1 MFVSEISL
9 WGAAIVA
16 CIVLVA
22 MMALAFFDRQMLRR
36 MLVIFGA
43 TVAQM
48 AVVVAVV
55 WVVYQTYAWWAYL
68 LWFLLVLALSICWC
82 LYPLQ
87 ALWRKMLQPVSAAMF
102 VGSIVV
108 GGSTMLMLPIS
119 VFLSIYSVLMACMTA
134 SLMQTMMRYQRNQQ
148 KPEMLRED
156 GTAPGDGRA
165 NALCRHVAGRS
176 PRTSGAARHPVARS
190 RLLRRQHISRR
201 DSAGDDQEEQGHG
214 ERIVQLE
221 ECSLINNPP
230 AEMTTGGLVCLEI
243 DNPGLRQSLY
253 KGLQLSEIRFSPVMS
268 AGCSSPMIWRR
279 EGATSARRPSFTVAE
294 LLLVT

>member
-1 MFVSEISL
+1 MIHKFVKFISFCYLCPKSDEFAAMFVSEISL

-16 CIVLVA
+16 CVVLVA
-22 MMALAFFDRQMLRR
+22 AIALAFFDRQMLRR

-55 WVVYQTYAWWAYL
+55 WVVYQTNAWWAYL

-82 LYPLQ
+82 LFPLQ
-87 ALWRKMLQPVSAAMF
+87 AIWKKMLRPVSVAML

-108 GGSTMLMLPIS
+108 GGSAMLMLPTS

-156 GTAPGDGRA
+156 MLHQVRNLAQPLVMVVPMLYAGMLLGGVA
-165 NALCRHVAGRS
+165 AL
-176 PRTSGAARHPVARS
+176 
-190 RLLRRQHISRR
+190 
-201 DSAGDDQEEQGHG
+201 
-214 ERIVQLE
+214 
-221 ECSLINNPP
+221 
-230 AEMTTGGLVCLEI
+230 
-243 DNPGLRQSLY
+243 
-253 KGLQLSEIRFSPVMS
+253 
-268 AGCSSPMIWRR
+268 
-279 EGATSARRPSFTVAE
+279 EG
-294 LLLVT
+294 LLVTLLLIAASFVANILAGVIALGMIKEKNKA

>member
-16 CIVLVA
+16 CLVLVA

-48 AVVVAVV
+48 AVVVTVV

-134 SLMQTMMRYQRNQQ
+134 SLMQTMMSYQRNQQ

-156 GTAPGDGRA
+156 MFHQVRNLAQPLVMVVPMLYAGMLLGGVP
-165 NALCRHVAGRS
+165 ALQG
-176 PRTSGAARHPVARS
+176 
-190 RLLRRQHISRR
+190 LL
-201 DSAGDDQEEQGHG
+201 
-214 ERIVQLE
+214 V
-221 ECSLINNPP
+221 
-230 AEMTTGGLVCLEI
+230 T
-243 DNPGLRQSLY
+243 
-253 KGLQLSEIRFSPVMS
+253 
-268 AGCSSPMIWRR
+268 
-279 EGATSARRPSFTVAE
+279 
-294 LLLVT
+294 LLLVAASFVANILAGVIALGMIKKNKGMGKE

>member
-16 CIVLVA
+16 CVVIVA

-48 AVVVAVV
+48 AVVVTVV

-134 SLMQTMMRYQRNQQ
+134 SLMQTMMSYQRNQQ

-156 GTAPGDGRA
+156 MFHQVRNLAQPLVMVVPMLYAGMLLGGVP
-165 NALCRHVAGRS
+165 ALQG
-176 PRTSGAARHPVARS
+176 
-190 RLLRRQHISRR
+190 LL
-201 DSAGDDQEEQGHG
+201 
-214 ERIVQLE
+214 V
-221 ECSLINNPP
+221 
-230 AEMTTGGLVCLEI
+230 T
-243 DNPGLRQSLY
+243 
-253 KGLQLSEIRFSPVMS
+253 
-268 AGCSSPMIWRR
+268 
-279 EGATSARRPSFTVAE
+279 
-294 LLLVT
+294 LLLVAASFVANILAGVVALGMIKKNKGTGKE